1 MTIRTFVSRIA
12 RIVSFEVAALLFLV
26 IVGAISAAHAASPQL
41 KGQAPGWYRV
51 MLGDFELTVVSDG
64 TIDLPVDQLL
74 TNTQPEEAD
83 ELLEHEFLKSPLET
97 SVNTFLI
104 NTGTKLLLVDTGA
117 GNLFGPTVGKFLVN
131 LNAAGYKPDQI
142 DDIFITHLHP
152 DHIGGLTANG
162 QRIFVNAIV
171 HIDRHDSAHWLSK
184 KNLASAPDE
193 AKSSFEGAIN
203 ALKPYIDASK
213 VEPFE
218 AASQQ
223 LVPGIRAIAAHGH
236 TPGHTIYAI
245 ESKGQKL
252 VLWGDLLH
260 VAAVQFPKPSVTIQ
274 FDTDSNAA
282 RAAREKALADAVKG
296 GYWVGVAHV
305 SFPGIGHVRAE
316 GDGFAWV
323 PANYSANR

>member
-1 MTIRTFVSRIA
+1 
-12 RIVSFEVAALLFLV
+12 
-26 IVGAISAAHAASPQL
+26 
-41 KGQAPGWYRV
+41 
-51 MLGDFELTVVSDG
+51 
-64 TIDLPVDQLL
+64 
-74 TNTQPEEAD
+74 
-83 ELLEHEFLKSPLET
+83 
-97 SVNTFLI
+97 
-104 NTGTKLLLVDTGA
+104 VDTGA